1 MRVAGIARAGAQATT
16 RNAFLVA
23 LVVLPTGALASD
35 CSFEP
40 QGTGRIA
47 DVIDIRTLR
56 MSDGAEIRLAGIEP
70 ADTPPDIAALKPLIP
85 DGDIAIHADAD
96 TPDRYGRQHAF
107 IFTDLDGPP
116 LQARLLSA
124 GAALASG
131 TIANRACATELAT
144 AEATARRAKTGIWS
158 RDGVIKNA
166 AIPGDILAQ
175 LGRFVVV
182 EGRVL
187 SVREAGTTTYLNF
200 GRRWTRDFAVSI
212 SRRMMTA
219 FAGAGIALKSLEGRR
234 IRVRGWVESRG
245 GPRIEA
251 RHVGQI
257 EVVGDR

>member
-1 MRVAGIARAGAQATT
+1 MRVATT
-16 RNAFLVA
+16 RRLILSSA
-23 LVVLPTGALASD
+23 LVVTSVAPSHAA
-35 CSFEP
+35 CSFPE
-40 QGTGRIA
+40 QGTGRVAEI
-47 DVIDIRTLR
+47 IDIRTMR
-56 MSDGAEIRLAGIEP
+56 MTDGAEVRLAGIEP
-70 ADTPPDIAALKPLIP
+70 PPNDASHSTLATLVINRDVVLQ
-85 DGDIAIHADAD
+85 GDSDA
-96 TPDRYGRQHAF
+96 PDRYGHQTAF
-107 IFTDLDGPP
+107 VVLDAAGPP
-116 LQARLLSA
+116 IQLALLTQ

-131 TIANRACATELAT
+131 TIADRACAAELAT